1 MEPRARVCL
10 VMCFRNEAEHL
21 PAVLASLAVQ
31 TVSHDRLFLIADD
44 DGSTDGGDAIIEG
57 WLARDDI
64 GGCLIRAEFA
74 SIPYA
79 LNRGLTA
86 VGPDDYVMRLDA
98 HTLYEPR
105 YVEIMLGAFATL
117 GEQVWSVG
125 TSDTPLASKEFGKAL
140 HAALFTNPMG
150 LGPADF
156 RSAGCV
162 REVKSVY
169 LGAWRPGVL
178 QRLGGYDVRWSAN
191 EDAELAERVRAAGGS
206 VVRVNARAEK
216 IMTRGP
222 LSALR
227 QWAGYGFW
235 RAQTLKHHPGA
246 LGIRHLAPPL
256 TLVLALALLA
266 SPARLALVP
275 AYLTYALSIVLLRE
289 RAERPLVTLVTLAY
303 FPLFHCAYALGILCG
318 LIVNRVPRGAAEL
331 SGKERTRSRA
341 GRSAAS

>member
-1 MEPRARVCL
+1 MEPPARVCL

-21 PAVLASLAVQ
+21 PAVLASLAAQ
-31 TVSHDRLFLIADD
+31 TVVHDRLFLIAVD

-191 EDAELAERVRAAGGS
+191 EDAELAERLRAAGGS
-206 VVRVNARAEK
+206 VVRVKPGAEK
-216 IMTRGP
+216 IMTGGP
-222 LSALR
+222 PPALR
-227 QWAGYGFW
+227 PGAPSVFRRPQS
-235 RAQTLKHHPGA
+235 LKHPPGA
-246 LGIRHLAPPL
+246 LGVPPPAPPL
-256 TLVLALALLA
+256 ALVLALALLA
-266 SPARLALVP
+266 SPARLAL
-275 AYLTYALSIVLLRE
+275 
-289 RAERPLVTLVTLAY
+289 
-303 FPLFHCAYALGILCG
+303 
-318 LIVNRVPRGAAEL
+318 
-331 SGKERTRSRA
+331 
-341 GRSAAS
+341 

>member
-1 MEPRARVCL
+1 MEQRARVCL

-21 PAVLASLAVQ
+21 PAVLASLAAQ
-31 TVSHDRLFLIADD
+31 TVAHDRLFLIAVDD
-44 DGSTDGGDAIIEG
+44 ASTDGGDAIVAG
-57 WLARDDI
+57 WLATGDI
-64 GGCLIRAEFA
+64 DGTLIRAEFA

-86 VGPDDYVMRLDA
+86 VGVDDYVMRLDA

-105 YVEIMLGAFATL
+105 YVEIMLDAFAAL
-117 GEQVWSVG
+117 GEHVWCVG
-125 TSDTPLASKEFGKAL
+125 TSDTPLAPKEFGKAL

-169 LGAWRPGVL
+169 LGAWRPGAL

-206 VVRVNARAEK
+206 VVRINARAEE

-222 LSALR
+222 LSAVR
-227 QWAGYGFW
+227 QWARYGLFGW
-235 RAQTLKHHPGA
+235 PTPKHRPGA
-246 LGIRHLAPPL
+246 LGNSPPPPPIPP
-256 TLVLALALLA
+256 VC
-266 SPARLALVP
+266 R
-275 AYLTYALSIVLLRE
+275 
-289 RAERPLVTLVTLAY
+289 
-303 FPLFHCAYALGILCG
+303 
-318 LIVNRVPRGAAEL
+318 
-331 SGKERTRSRA
+331 
-341 GRSAAS
+341 

>member
-1 MEPRARVCL
+1 MEPRARICL
-10 VMCFRNEAEHL
+10 VMCFRNEADHL
-21 PAVLASLAVQ
+21 PAVLASLAAQ
-31 TVSHDRLFLIADD
+31 TVEHDRLFLIAVD
-44 DGSTDGGDAIIEG
+44 DGSTDGGDKIVAG

-64 GGCLIRAEFA
+64 DGRLIRAEFA

-86 VGPDDYVMRLDA
+86 VGADDYVMRLDA

-105 YVEIMLGAFATL
+105 YVEIMLRAFAAL
-117 GEQVWSVG
+117 GEHVWCVG
-125 TSDTPLASKEFGKAL
+125 TSDTPLAPKEFGKAL

-156 RSAGCV
+156 RSAGRV

-178 QRLGGYDVRWSAN
+178 QRLGGYDVRWPAN

-206 VVRVNARAEK
+206 VVRVNARAAK

-222 LSALR
+222 LSAVR
-227 QWAGYGFW
+227 QWARYGFW
-235 RAQTLKHHPGA
+235 RAQTLKHYPHA

-256 TLVLALALLA
+256 ALVLALALLA
-266 SPARLALVP
+266 SPARFALVP
-275 AYLTYALSIVLLRE
+275 AYLAYALSIVLLRA
-289 RAERPLVTLVTLAY
+289 RAERPLVTLATLAY
-303 FPLFHCAYALGILCG
+303 FPLFHCAYALGIWSGFIL
-318 LIVNRVPRGAAEL
+318 NRVPRGVAELEL
-331 SGKERTRSRA
+331 SGRGRTRSQA
-341 GRSAAS
+341 G